1 MNSSDLKSLI
11 ERLSKISYEVV
22 ILIIKSFPFDSYK
35 VNFGLF

>member
-11 ERLSKISYEVV
+11 ERLSKMLYGVG
-22 ILIIKSFPFDSYK
+22 ILIIKSFLFDSYK